1 MARERPP
8 PSNLPIYV
16 GLLTVVGLTF
26 VCLTSWLGTAV
37 VYVIAAIAGVC
48 AIAFMHYVLWG
59 SRPIGG
65 DPSSHEEGESQTV
78 IDRPPPEPPSHPGTA
93 S

>member
-26 VCLTSWLGTAV
+26 ICLASWLGTGV
-37 VYVIAAIAGVC
+37 VYVIAAIAAVSV
-48 AIAFMHYVLWG
+48 ISYVHYLLWG
-59 SRPIGG
+59 KRPVGG
-65 DPSSHEEGESQTV
+65 EEGNRE
-78 IDRPPPEPPSHPGTA
+78 EA
-93 S
+93 EM

>member
-16 GLLTVVGLTF
+16 GLLTVAGLTF
-26 VCLTSWLGTAV
+26 ICLTSWLGTGI
-37 VYVIAAIAGVC
+37 VYVIAAIAAVSAVGGV
-48 AIAFMHYVLWG
+48 HYLLWG

-65 DPSSHEEGESQTV
+65 DETRRDDGET
-78 IDRPPPEPPSHPGTA
+78 
-93 S
+93 